1 MNARIDRAETVFLG
15 PFDSATAE
23 RRTALAFAGAAD
35 WSARLRQ
42 TLFGWVET
50 LRTRAALGALN
61 DRELADIGLTRGD
74 IDRIA
79 EGRPL

>member
-15 PFDSATAE
+15 PFNAASSE
-23 RRTALAFAGAAD
+23 RRTALAFAGAED

-74 IDRIA
+74 IDRVA
-79 EGRPL
+79 EGQPV